1 MIHRSKQVERLAIRA
16 ETRTKTRT
24 RESRR
29 LRRGGRVPAVVY
41 GAAETESIS
50 LDTKE
55 AQRLFRHASE
65 STIISLSTDAGER
78 DVLIKDY
85 QTDRITDTLLHIDFL
100 QVVAG
105 QALRTHVPLHF
116 IGIPIG
122 VREGGILE
130 ALLRELHVE
139 CLPKDLPE
147 SLDVDIEGLDSGDSI
162 HVRELDT
169 PDRVRVLSPPDQV
182 VCLVAHRL
190 AEEEEEV
197 DEAELEEEEEV
208 DEDTDEDT

>member
-1 MIHRSKQVERLAIRA
+1 
-16 ETRTKTRT
+16 
-24 RESRR
+24 
-29 LRRGGRVPAVVY
+29 VY

-50 LDTKE
+50 IDATE
-55 AQRLFRHASE
+55 VQRLFRHASE
-65 STIISLSTDAGER
+65 STIISLSTGDGER

-100 QVVAG
+100 EVVAG
-105 QALRTHVPLHF
+105 QTLRTHVPLHF
-116 IGIPIG
+116 VGTPVG

-130 ALLRELHVE
+130 GLLRELHVE
-139 CLPKDLPE
+139 CVPKDLPE
-147 SLDVDIEGLDSGDSI
+147 SLEVDIEGLDGGDSI

-208 DEDTDEDT
+208 DEATDEDT

>member
-1 MIHRSKQVERLAIRA
+1 MERLALRA
-16 ETRTKTRT
+16 EPRSKTRT

-29 LRRGGRVPAVVY
+29 LRRAGRVPAVVY

-50 LDTKE
+50 IDATE
-55 AQRLFRHASE
+55 VQRLFRHASE
-65 STIISLSTDAGER
+65 STIISLSTGDGER

-100 QVVAG
+100 EVVAG
-105 QALRTHVPLHF
+105 QTLRTHVPLHF
-116 IGIPIG
+116 VGTPVG

-130 ALLRELHVE
+130 GLLRELHVE
-139 CLPKDLPE
+139 CVPKDLPE
-147 SLDVDIEGLDSGDSI
+147 SLEVDIEGLDGGDSI
-162 HVRELDT
+162 HVRELDI
-169 PDRVRVLSPPDQV
+169 PDGVRVLSPADQV

-197 DEAELEEEEEV
+197 DEAELEEAEEV
-208 DEDTDEDT
+208 AEDTDEDT

>member
-1 MIHRSKQVERLAIRA
+1 MERLAIRA
-16 ETRTKTRT
+16 ETRSKTRT
-24 RESRR
+24 REARR

-41 GAAETESIS
+41 GGAEAESIS

-55 AQRLFRHASE
+55 VQRLFRHASE

-100 QVVAG
+100 EVVAG

-116 IGIPIG
+116 IGTPIG

-147 SLDVDIEGLDSGDSI
+147 SLEIDIEGLDSGDSI
-162 HVRELDT
+162 HVRELDI

-182 VCLVAHRL
+182 VCLVAHRVEE
-190 AEEEEEV
+190 EEEEEV
-197 DEAELEEEEEV
+197 DEAELEEAEEV
-208 DEDTDEDT
+208 DEATDEDT